1 MQAILPPPNNFL
13 PYTIQQKI
21 SFVKRKKYREEK
33 NIGRRKDYKLEFI
46 DLFAAAGAIAS
57 PWGEA
62 GKNRLY

>member
-1 MQAILPPPNNFL
+1 MRTRCHRQRVFCAAEGF
-13 PYTIQQKI
+13 
-21 SFVKRKKYREEK
+21 
-33 NIGRRKDYKLEFI
+33 KLQFI